1 MARTRPPKAFAGAA
15 LDLATIAAGERF
27 GHIYHKRYPDPL
39 GFGKTKSRFSDPR
52 HRVPSHRFGV
62 LYLGGSLKV
71 CFVEAMLRD
80 QRNGRVG
87 DYPIAE
93 TELRDRF
100 FVEIEI
106 VVPLSVV
113 DLRGDGPLR
122 MGVPSDVIGGSRQG
136 LARIWSIA
144 FYDHLARP
152 DGIVYPSRL
161 NGETNLAVYDRAVT
175 KLRAHRPLPLID
187 AVGFAAVLDDLKVAV
202 I

>member
-1 MARTRPPKAFAGAA
+1 MAWTRPPKAFAGAA

-106 VVPLSVV
+106 VVHSQWWIFV
-113 DLRGDGPLR
+113 
-122 MGVPSDVIGGSRQG
+122 
-136 LARIWSIA
+136 ATAHCAWA
-144 FYDHLARP
+144 F
-152 DGIVYPSRL
+152 
-161 NGETNLAVYDRAVT
+161 RAT
-175 KLRAHRPLPLID
+175 
-187 AVGFAAVLDDLKVAV
+187 
-202 I
+202 